1 MPDEVLDDTGRPQLA
16 DPESAERLGFR
27 PEVRDQRFA
36 RAAPFVCLR
45 HLSRSFLA
53 AQAYHPVP
61 YLARFHQR
69 RRCRGVPSR
78 RADRVGSTARVP
90 AGSAR
95 GYGGLR
101 EAGAPLWFTALLRL
115 LDAHIRISGECSTD

>member
-78 RADRVGSTARVP
+78 RADRVGYTEPRR
-90 AGSAR
+90 R
-95 GYGGLR
+95 G
-101 EAGAPLWFTALLRL
+101 AGARPLTAIPRPPGGG
-115 LDAHIRISGECSTD
+115 GEKT